1 MDNEG
6 KIPIWEKPN
15 LTLDE
20 AASYFNIGVNKLRD
34 MSNEDDCNYVI
45 WIGSKR
51 LFKRRKLEEYLES
64 QHFL

>member
-34 MSNEDDCNYVI
+34 MSN
-45 WIGSKR
+45 
-51 LFKRRKLEEYLES
+51 
-64 QHFL
+64 